1 MDLLLATYRDLLLS
15 VNTGNNKGKSAVSKP
30 IFLLS
35 VFNAIDNGHLN
46 KNEILL
52 NSFFLRE
59 EFGKMYESENE
70 NKKGYKS
77 SFFIRPLFH
86 LSSSPFYHLIWKQ
99 GIEPPSMSHTPSAKY
114 LRENLLYAKL
124 DDELWDLLQ
133 EAENREYLKRCIIER
148 YLTKQE

>member
-1 MDLLLATYRDLLLS
+1 MILS
-15 VNTGNNKGKSAVSKP
+15 IRRRNGVNGKSNAKP

-35 VFNAIDNGHLN
+35 IFENISLMRLKQNVIMWNDEHLIYSYDGLHRYYDENGHVPFIVPYYHLC
-46 KNEILL
+46 
-52 NSFFLRE
+52 S
-59 EFGKMYESENE
+59 SE
-70 NKKGYKS
+70 
-77 SFFIRPLFH
+77 
-86 LSSSPFYHLIWKQ
+86 FYHLCWIK
-99 GIEPPSMSHTPSAKY
+99 ECRPPIKGHTHSAKY

>member
-70 NKKGYKS
+70 NEN
-77 SFFIRPLFH
+77 IAPMVPL
-86 LSSSPFYHLIWKQ
+86 
-99 GIEPPSMSHTPSAKY
+99 
-114 LRENLLYAKL
+114 
-124 DDELWDLLQ
+124 
-133 EAENREYLKRCIIER
+133 
-148 YLTKQE
+148 